1 MKKILKLNQ
10 MKSTRRK
17 MLGYTGKQNLQRF
30 ESRNI
35 FSVEKRMKIIK
46 GWTSKSLKDKKI
58 ILPIKTKNLRG
69 GGVWYL
75 RHFQEKYST
84 DSNHSEKKS
93 GDVMDTK
100 KVHRM
105 QKSAPSREEQ
115 SEREKPIKTD
125 AQ

>member
-1 MKKILKLNQ
+1 
-10 MKSTRRK
+10 

-69 GGVWYL
+69 GGV
-75 RHFQEKYST
+75 
-84 DSNHSEKKS
+84 
-93 GDVMDTK
+93 
-100 KVHRM
+100 
-105 QKSAPSREEQ
+105 
-115 SEREKPIKTD
+115 
-125 AQ
+125 

>member
-1 MKKILKLNQ
+1 
-10 MKSTRRK
+10 

-69 GGVWYL
+69 GGMIPQTFP
-75 RHFQEKYST
+75 R
-84 DSNHSEKKS
+84 
-93 GDVMDTK
+93 
-100 KVHRM
+100 KVQYR
-105 QKSAPSREEQ
+105 QQ
-115 SEREKPIKTD
+115 SLREKIW
-125 AQ
+125 

>member
-69 GGVWYL
+69 GGYDT
-75 RHFQEKYST
+75 S
-84 DSNHSEKKS
+84 DISKKS
-93 GDVMDTK
+93 TVQTAITQRKNLVMSWTQK
-100 KVHRM
+100 KFTECKNQHH
-105 QKSAPSREEQ
+105 QGKSNLK
-115 SEREKPIKTD
+115 ERS
-125 AQ
+125 Q